1 MKKTY
6 LFEIRRGS
14 SSESSNDEK
23 HHVFAFGRMNPV
35 TTGHERVIEKVQQ
48 LARKHNAGHTVVLS
62 HSQDPKKN
70 PLSAAQK
77 LKHARRF
84 FPKINFSAS
93 DRESPNFLSQLQ
105 KLHKSGVTHVHVVAG
120 SDRIPEYEQTIKKY
134 NGTHKGALF
143 NFKGVTVHSAGDRDP
158 DAEGTEGMS
167 ASKMREH
174 ASKGNFAEFR
184 KGVPSHVSDQ
194 HAKSMYNDVRKG
206 MNIHEDVFVED
217 MTPGQIYIPSNSHMP
232 MSRGVMPQIK
242 SADIQAFRM
251 FMSQHGIRSSY
262 ESVPVDS
269 LSATQA
275 EFSKHK
281 IKKLI
286 DTKSSSLGLMIIIS
300 GDDYVLDGHHRWLA
314 NYNIDPHGMQKVLRF
329 HAPMKKL
336 ILVAKSFPGVTYKGL
351 DENNT
356 ESSSLTEGVNDPGIF
371 KAIFMAGG
379 PGSGKDFVLKRVVG
393 NFGFVEVSSDP
404 FLTHLMNK
412 AKLDLKMPEH
422 EADQRDKVR
431 GRAKQLEQHKKELVI
446 KGRLGV
452 IVNGVADDYAEIAQK
467 KKDLEELGYDTF
479 MIFVSV
485 SDEES
490 RRRNIARGEMGGRTV
505 PEGVRSRK
513 WAGAIEN
520 MNKFATLFGRNFVE
534 IDNSVDLNSS
544 SFQARAKLEADFQNA
559 FKRIRA
565 FTSQSPR
572 SPAAVA
578 WVTSQRNSTVKTRN
592 MLGEDVPSLDGS
604 FGILKRSLSVLNE
617 HGAGETEGGGG
628 WTSGGR
634 NRITKQ
640 RVAPRGGKNIR
651 GAPSGLR
658 VPHRPPSNTMTN
670 PGRGVPE
677 KQHKAMTRK
686 PLANPMKEATSGPDA
701 FSRDFDT
708 TMGST
713 APIGSNPPAKGYM
726 GLGWPINER
735 AKKMGSA
742 TKNSKYK
749 KKSSVMENI
758 DDLLEDNI

>member
-6 LFEIRRGS
+6 LFEIRRES
-14 SSESSNDEK
+14 SSESGNEK

-70 PLSAAQK
+70 PLTAAQK

-105 KLHKSGVTHVHVVAG
+105 KLHKSGVSHVHVVAG
-120 SDRIPEYEQTIKKY
+120 SDRIPEYEKTIKKY

-174 ASKGNFAEFR
+174 ATKGNFAEFR

-217 MTPGQIYIPSNSHMP
+217 MTSGQIYIPSNSHMP

-242 SADIQAFRM
+242 SADVQAFRA
-251 FMSQHGIRSSY
+251 FMSQNGIRSSY
-262 ESVPVDS
+262 ETVPVDS

-281 IKKLI
+281 IKRLI
-286 DTKSSSLGLMIIIS
+286 DTNSPALGLMIMVS

-314 NYNIDPHGMQKVLRF
+314 NFNIDPKGMQKVLRF
-329 HAPMKKL
+329 HAPMKRL
-336 ILVAKSFPGVTYKGL
+336 IIVAKSFPGVTYKGL
-351 DENNT
+351 DEAA
-356 ESSSLTEGVNDPGIF
+356 LMEGVNDPGIF
-371 KAIFMAGG
+371 KAVFMAGG
-379 PGSGKDFVLKRVVG
+379 PGSGKDFVMKRVMG

-404 FLTHLMNK
+404 FLSSLMNK

-422 EADQRDKVR
+422 EAEQRDKVR

-446 KGRLGV
+446 KGRLG
-452 IVNGVADDYAEIAQK
+452 IIINGVADDYLDIAQK
-467 KKDLEELGYDTF
+467 KKDLEDLGYDTF
-479 MIFVSV
+479 MIFVNV

-490 RRRNIARGEMGGRTV
+490 KRRNIARGETGGRTV
-505 PEGVRSRK
+505 PEGVRSKK
-513 WAGAIEN
+513 WSGAIEN
-520 MNKFATLFGRNFVE
+520 SGKFAGLFGRNFVE

-544 SFQARAKLEADFQNA
+544 SFQARAKLEADFQNT
-559 FKRIRA
+559 FKKIRA
-565 FTSQSPR
+565 FTSASPR
-572 SPAAVA
+572 SASALS
-578 WVTSQRNSTVKTRN
+578 WITSQRNSTVKTRG
-592 MLGEDVPSLDGS
+592 LIGESSSLPSLDGS
-604 FGILKRSLSVLNE
+604 FGILKKSLSVLNE
-617 HGAGETEGGGG
+617 HGAQGQGREGGEGF
-628 WTSGGR
+628 TSSG
-634 NRITKQ
+634 T
-640 RVAPRGGKNIR
+640 RGKTTHPLIGKRSGDNIN
-651 GAPSGLR
+651 GAPKR
-658 VPHRPPSNTMTN
+658 TPVPKRAIPSDSMSN
-670 PGRGVPE
+670 PGKFVPD
-677 KQHKAMTRK
+677 KPHKAMRRK
-686 PLANPMKEATSGPDA
+686 PLANSMREAKSGPDS

-708 TMGST
+708 AMGST

-726 GLGWPINER
+726 GLGYAINER

-742 TKNSKYK
+742 SKNSKYK

>member
-1 MKKTY
+1 MRKTY
-6 LFEIRRGS
+6 LFEIRGRS
-14 SSESSNDEK
+14 SKSSNDEK

-35 TTGHERVIEKVQQ
+35 TTGHERVIAKVQE
-48 LARKHNAGHTVVLS
+48 LARKNNADHTVVLS

-70 PLSAAQK
+70 PLTAAQK

-84 FPKINFSAS
+84 FPKVNFSAS

-105 KLHKSGVTHVHVVAG
+105 KLHKSGVTHIHVVAG
-120 SDRIPEYEQTIKKY
+120 SDRVPEYEQTIRKY

-143 NFKGVTVHSAGDRDP
+143 NFKGVTVHSAGERDP

-194 HAKSMYNDVRKG
+194 HAKSMYDDVRKG

-217 MTPGQIYIPSNSHMP
+217 MTPGQIYVPSNSHMP
-232 MSRGVMPQIK
+232 LSRGVMPQIK
-242 SADIQAFRM
+242 SADVQAFRA
-251 FMSQHGIRSSY
+251 FMARNGIRSSF

-275 EFSKHK
+275 EFSKQK
-281 IKKLI
+281 IKRLI
-286 DTKSSSLGLMIIIS
+286 DTNSPSLGLMIMIS

-314 NYNIDPHGMQKVLRF
+314 NYNINPHGMQKVLRF
-329 HAPMKKL
+329 HAPMKRL
-336 ILVAKSFPGVTYKGL
+336 ILVAKTFPGVTYKGL
-351 DENNT
+351 DENV
-356 ESSSLTEGVNDPGIF
+356 ELTEGVNDPGIF

-379 PGSGKDFVLKRVVG
+379 PGSGKDFVMKRVMG

-404 FLTHLMNK
+404 FLSNLMHK

-422 EADQRDKVR
+422 ESEQRDKIR

-446 KGRLGV
+446 KGRLG
-452 IVNGVADDYAEIAQK
+452 IIINGVADDYADIAQK
-467 KKDLEELGYDTF
+467 KKDLEDLGYDTF
-479 MIFVSV
+479 MIFVNV

-505 PEGVRSRK
+505 PEGVRARK

-520 MNKFATLFGRNFVE
+520 MNKFATLFGRNFVD

-565 FTSQSPR
+565 FTSTSPR
-572 SPAAVA
+572 SPAALS
-578 WVTSQRNSTVKTRN
+578 WITSQRNSTTKTKGI
-592 MLGEDVPSLDGS
+592 LGEDLPSLDGS

-617 HGAGETEGGGG
+617 HGAKETGGN
-628 WTSGGR
+628 WQSGDRDR
-634 NRITKQ
+634 NTKQ

-670 PGRGVPE
+670 SGRGVPE
-677 KQHKAMTRK
+677 KPPKAMVRK